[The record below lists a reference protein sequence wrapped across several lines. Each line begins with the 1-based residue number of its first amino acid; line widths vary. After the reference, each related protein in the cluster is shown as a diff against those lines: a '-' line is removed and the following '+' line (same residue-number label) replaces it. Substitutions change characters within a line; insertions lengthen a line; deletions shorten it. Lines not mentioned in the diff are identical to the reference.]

1 GSSWGTLAWER
12 VPHAPPAVRARDGRE
27 PPIPVAEVS
36 AAGAT
41 AGPTGV
47 GELDRVLGGGLVP
60 GSVTLVGGEPG
71 MGKSTLVLQMLGRMA
86 DRGARCLLVTGE
98 ESRDQ
103 VRTRAE
109 RVGALAAG
117 LLVVAETSL
126 PDVVAHAEAVAPH
139 VFAMDSI
146 QTVVDP
152 DLPGLPGSV
161 TQVREC
167 AYRLVQ
173 LAKQRDLA
181 TVLVGHVTKDGSL
194 AGPRTLE
201 HVVDTVL
208 SFDGDR
214 HHGMRMLRALKHR
227 FGGTQELGLFEM
239 TEHGL
244 ADVPDP
250 SALFLAD
257 RRPDAPGS
265 VIVPVLEGARP
276 LLVEVQALV
285 APTQAPLPRRSA
297 PGLDAG
303 RVALLL
309 AVLEQR
315 GGIPVQRAD
324 VYASVAGGLRVTET
338 GADLA
343 VVLAVAGAQLERMV
357 PADAIVVGEVGLGG
371 EVRSVSQAGRRL
383 AEAVRLGF
391 RPVFG
396 PASLPHQR
404 GLENVAVADVAQ
416 AVKCALVPAPP

>member
-1 GSSWGTLAWER
+1 M
-12 VPHAPPAVRARDGRE
+12 PHAPPAVRALGGRE

-98 ESRDQ
+98 ESREQ

-391 RPVFG
+391 RRVFG